1 MLTSFYLLVL
11 GKLFLAVFLGGIIGL
26 ERHILAKKEAG
37 TKTYALVTMGAA
49 LYTLLSM
56 NAFGT
61 EVDGSRI
68 ASGIV
73 TGIGFLGAGMIIT
86 HGEKVEGLTT
96 AAGLWVTAA
105 IGMAVAA
112 GWYAVAII
120 TTLFMA
126 ISLALANKTTKI

>member
-1 MLTSFYLLVL
+1 MITDFYLIVL
-11 GKLFLAVFLGGIIGL
+11 GKLLLAVVLGGIIGL

-61 EVDGSRI
+61 AVDGSRI

-126 ISLALANKTTKI
+126 ISLALANKSTKI